1 MPRPHLVVI
10 LACALSPVFV
20 ACAEIMGDGVQDS
33 GDVEL
38 AITRSTASQV
48 PPEAD
53 SAVIRIAHPTAGTNL
68 IRRVAIPNL
77 GDTTRVSIR
86 APARSGYTI
95 AVAAYAGYNGTTRA
109 NRWWLVGGNA
119 QDVAITSDAPARV
132 HIPLQRWGMRV
143 WVPDSIVP
151 GEPTTFSGRITGAP
165 SYFGGGF
172 LCMSLARWT
181 TTETLGRPCASPKP
195 PVTMLGDSFQAT
207 FNALAADADTTAW
220 YAIDF
225 WVDTQPWQ
233 TGGLDYALLPALI
246 LGDTLRH
253 VPVRVSGEIIVTF
266 TPKR

>member
-95 AVAAYAGYNGTTRA
+95 AVAEAAFLYGVIAGCQLPWDVIEATPAPCEPPTGRAKKGGTR
-109 NRWWLVGGNA
+109 
-119 QDVAITSDAPARV
+119 
-132 HIPLQRWGMRV
+132 
-143 WVPDSIVP
+143 
-151 GEPTTFSGRITGAP
+151 
-165 SYFGGGF
+165 
-172 LCMSLARWT
+172 
-181 TTETLGRPCASPKP
+181 
-195 PVTMLGDSFQAT
+195 
-207 FNALAADADTTAW
+207 
-220 YAIDF
+220 
-225 WVDTQPWQ
+225 
-233 TGGLDYALLPALI
+233 
-246 LGDTLRH
+246 
-253 VPVRVSGEIIVTF
+253 
-266 TPKR
+266 